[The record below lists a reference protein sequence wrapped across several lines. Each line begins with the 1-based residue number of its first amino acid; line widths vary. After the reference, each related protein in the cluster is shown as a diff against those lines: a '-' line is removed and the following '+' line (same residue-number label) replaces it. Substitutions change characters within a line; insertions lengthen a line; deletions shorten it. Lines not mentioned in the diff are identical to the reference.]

1 MNMIKACVI
10 AVSMYSKIPMP
21 QFEWEEKSMR
31 YALAFFPLVGIIIG
45 ALQLLL
51 FYVYRQNG
59 LNGGIYAA
67 LATALPIAVTGG
79 IHMDGYCDTIDAL
92 SAHQSKERRLEIL
105 KDANVGAFAVIWAV
119 LYFVLYY
126 GAWSSIASNAAGI
139 AAGIAI
145 ETAIETAMKTETV
158 MKVENKTVWLI
169 AAGYVTSRALS
180 GLAAVFFQNANKKG
194 TLAAFSSSAGKGF
207 VCTALILVLI
217 TASIFQII
225 VSPQTGVLIL
235 VGELL
240 FFFYYHHMSK
250 NYFGGITGDLAG
262 WFLQCAELLI
272 LYLTVITTSIFA

>member
-1 MNMIKACVI
+1 MNMIKACII
-10 AVSMYSKIPMP
+10 AISMYSKIPMP

-51 FYVYRQNG
+51 FYACRQNG
-59 LNGGIYAA
+59 LSGGICAA

-105 KDANVGAFAVIWAV
+105 KDANVGAFAVIWAA

-126 GAWSSIASNAAGI
+126 GAWSSIASYVPEI
-139 AAGIAI
+139 VP
-145 ETAIETAMKTETV
+145 ETV
-158 MKVENKTVWLI
+158 IEIENKTVWLI

-194 TLAAFSSSAGKGF
+194 SLAAFSGSVGKGF
-207 VCTALILVLI
+207 VCTVLILVFM
-217 TASIFQII
+217 AAGIFQVILI
-225 VSPQTGVLIL
+225 PQTGVLAL
-235 VGELL
+235 AGELL

-250 NYFGGITGDLAG
+250 KCFGGITGDLAG

-272 LYLTVITTSIFA
+272 LYIAVIATSITA

>member
-1 MNMIKACVI
+1 MNMIKACII
-10 AVSMYSKIPMP
+10 AVSMYSKIPVP

-51 FYVYRQNG
+51 FYVYRRNG

-92 SAHQSKERRLEIL
+92 SSHQSKERRLEIL

-139 AAGIAI
+139 A
-145 ETAIETAMKTETV
+145 IETAMKT
-158 MKVENKTVWLI
+158 ENKTVWLI

-180 GLAAVFFQNANKKG
+180 GLAAVLFQNANKKG
-194 TLAAFSSSAGKGF
+194 TLAAFSGSAGKGF

-240 FFFYYHHMSK
+240 FFLYYHHMSK

-262 WFLQCAELLI
+262 WFLQCAELLM

>member
-1 MNMIKACVI
+1 MNMIKACII
-10 AVSMYSKIPMP
+10 AVSMYSKIPVP

-92 SAHQSKERRLEIL
+92 SSHQSKERRLEIL

-139 AAGIAI
+139 AA
-145 ETAIETAMKTETV
+145 ETAMKTE
-158 MKVENKTVWLI
+158 NKTVCLI
-169 AAGYVTSRALS
+169 AAGYVISRALS

-207 VCTALILVLI
+207 VCTVLILVLI

-225 VSPQTGVLIL
+225 VSLQTGVLIL
-235 VGELL
+235 AGELL
-240 FFFYYHHMSK
+240 FFFYYHHMSR
-250 NYFGGITGDLAG
+250 NCFGGITGDLAG
-262 WFLQCAELLI
+262 WFLQCMELFVLYAAVLLI
-272 LYLTVITTSIFA
+272 K